1 MSAETDDKLID
12 IIKEDEFDPMTFFT
26 KKELCYYKM
35 IDKFYRYCS
44 DDSIVKMIDIIDSK
58 SVISL
63 RILDWFVTKYS
74 KRGVDFIKNGE
85 TIDVHIN
92 YKAQLKSYR
101 KRYFDPFR
109 RKKKFNYKYNIKNK
123 DYMIYTTI
131 GQLNFFRWA
140 INNDILNFVEIN
152 LTAIVKA
159 MNTSN
164 KEEKEKKKSMS
175 DNSSF
180 ISDSDIDSEDSDYN
194 DSEYNDSIESF
205 KEETIIRVSKRGPKS
220 NKKIIIHKIYSD
232 NDETDL
238 TLSFD

>member
-1 MSAETDDKLID
+1 MSTEIVNKSID
-12 IIKEDEFDPMTFFT
+12 NIKEDEFDPITFFT

-35 IDKFYRYCS
+35 INKFYKNCS
-44 DDSIVKMIDIIDSK
+44 DVNITKMINIIDSK
-58 SVISL
+58 SEISL

-74 KRGVDFIKNGE
+74 KRGEI
-85 TIDVHIN
+85 IDVHIN

-109 RKKKFNYKYNIKNK
+109 RKKKFNYKYKVNHNEHT
-123 DYMIYTTI
+123 IYTTI

-140 INNDILNFVEIN
+140 IDNDILNFVEKN
-152 LTAIVKA
+152 LSGIIKA

-164 KEEKEKKKSMS
+164 KEEKEKKKSLS

-180 ISDSDIDSEDSDYN
+180 ISDSDDDSDES
-194 DSEYNDSIESF
+194 DHDQSEYNDSIESY
-205 KEETIIRVSKRGPKS
+205 KEEPIIRVTKRGPKS
-220 NKKIIIHKIYSD
+220 NKKNIVYKMFSD